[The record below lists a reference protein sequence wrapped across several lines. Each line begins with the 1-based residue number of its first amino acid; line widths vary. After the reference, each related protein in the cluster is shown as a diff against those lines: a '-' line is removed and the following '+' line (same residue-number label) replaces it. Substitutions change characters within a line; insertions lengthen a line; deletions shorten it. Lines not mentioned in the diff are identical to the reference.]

1 MEKEKV
7 SVLNDYATSS
17 VPEEKTYNWL
27 SMGLIWAGVG
37 INLGMIVIGGALGN
51 GLSFKQATL
60 AAFIGG
66 VVLAIVTSVCGVIG
80 AHTHLSTAMISSF
93 TFGKAAIIIIA
104 LIQAFG
110 SYGWFGVQ
118 LGLFGETVSTT
129 IKMATG
135 LILPTILCI
144 IVGGILMILTSTFG
158 YKSLDLLS
166 KIAVPL
172 LIILLLASVVKVMQ
186 GYSVGEIVEFQA
198 AGEAISIGYGI
209 SSAIASFIV
218 GAVVAPDVS
227 RYAKSPKDTVLAS
240 IFAFA
245 IVVPMMLVVGCVMA
259 QVTGTADIIDIM
271 LKLGWGFA
279 ALLVLMLAQWTSND
293 NNLYCAALGF
303 AVVFKKM
310 KKYQIT
316 IISGIIGILLA
327 LTGIAENITSFLN
340 YLGVLIPPMG
350 GVLASDYYFFHKSR
364 YREELAGEV
373 KSIEIPACTA
383 WVVGSVL
390 SFVTTYT
397 SFSITTVPSID
408 GILAAFLVHFIW
420 SKVSEKN
427 RSIS

>member
-1 MEKEKV
+1 MGNEKEKTN
-7 SVLNDYATSS
+7 VLNDYATSS
-17 VPEEKTYNWL
+17 VPEERTYNWL

-51 GLSFKQATL
+51 GLSFKQAVA

-66 VVLAIVTSVCGVIG
+66 IVLAIVTGVCGVIG

-93 TFGKAAIIIIA
+93 TFGKAAIVIIA

-129 IKMATG
+129 VKMATG
-135 LILPTILCI
+135 VLLPTFLCV

-172 LIILLLASVVKVMQ
+172 LIILLVASVIKVMQ
-186 GYSVGEIVEFQA
+186 GYSMGEIVEFQA
-198 AGEAISIGYGI
+198 AGQAITVGYGI

-227 RYAKSPKDTVLAS
+227 RYAKSAKDTILAA

-245 IVVPMMLVVGCVMA
+245 IVVPVMLVVGCLMA
-259 QVTGTADIIDIM
+259 QVTGTSDIIEIM
-271 LKLGWGFA
+271 LRLGWGFA

-303 AVVFKKM
+303 AVVFKKL

-316 IISGIIGILLA
+316 IISGVIGILLA
-327 LTGIAENITSFLN
+327 LTGIAQNITGFLN

-350 GVLASDYYFFHKSR
+350 GVLASDYYFFHKAR
-364 YREELAGEV
+364 YKEELAGEV
-373 KSIEIPACTA
+373 KNIETPACVA
-383 WVVGSVL
+383 WVVGSAI
-390 SFVTTYT
+390 SFITTYT
-397 SFSITTVPSID
+397 AVRLTTVPSID
-408 GILAAFLVHFIW
+408 GMLAAFLVHFIW
-420 SKVSEKN
+420 TKLIEKN
-427 RSIS
+427 K